1 MDESPNHRFA
11 VSDSAVELA
20 IAFRRLLTA
29 TEAWEVEVDVRHARL
44 LLRRLEQRNGMGHR
58 RTCHHKSGL

>member
-29 TEAWEVEVDVRHARL
+29 TEA
-44 LLRRLEQRNGMGHR
+44 
-58 RTCHHKSGL
+58 